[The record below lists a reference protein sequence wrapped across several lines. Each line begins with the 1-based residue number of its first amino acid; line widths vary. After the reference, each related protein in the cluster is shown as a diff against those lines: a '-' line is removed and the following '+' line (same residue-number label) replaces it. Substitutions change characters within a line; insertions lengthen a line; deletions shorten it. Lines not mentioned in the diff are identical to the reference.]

1 MAKIFYDRDADLARI
16 KALKVA
22 VVGYGSQGH
31 AHALNL
37 RDSGVEVRV
46 ALKEGSR
53 HRAVAAAAGFTVD
66 TPAALAAWADVIV
79 ILAPDTAQPTL
90 WTESIAPSLRAGQT
104 IVFAHGFNIR
114 FGAITPPADVDVVL
128 IAPKGPGHRVRE
140 TFAAGEGVPA
150 LVAVHQDASGS
161 AHPLALSYAKAI
173 GATRAGALATTFAE
187 ETETDLF
194 GEQAVLC
201 GGLSSLVKAGFETLV
216 EAGYQP
222 EVAYF
227 ECLHELKLIIDLMY
241 RGGLN
246 YMRHSVSDTAEWGDY
261 VAGPRVVDKNVRA
274 TMKQLLA
281 EIQSGEFA
289 RKWMAEHNGG
299 RKQFDAIRNQE
310 REQPLEN
317 VGKRLRKM
325 MPFLDAVTLT
335 PGD

>member
-1 MAKIFYDRDADLARI
+1 MAQIFYDADADLALI
-16 KALKVA
+16 KSKKVA

-46 ALKEGSR
+46 ALPEKSR
-53 HRAVAAAAGFTVD
+53 RRAVAEKAGFTVD
-66 TPAALAAWADVIV
+66 APSAAAAWADVIV

-90 WTESIAPSLRAGQT
+90 WSEELAPKLHTGQT

-128 IAPKGPGHRVRE
+128 VAPKGPGHRVRE
-140 TFAAGEGVPA
+140 TYAAGEGVPA
-150 LVAVHQDASGS
+150 LVAVHQDASGK
-161 AHPLALSYAKAI
+161 ANELALSYAKGI

-201 GGLSSLVKAGFETLV
+201 GGLSALTKAGFETLV

-227 ECLHELKLIIDLMY
+227 ECLHELKLIVDLMY

-261 VAGPRVVDKNVRA
+261 VAGPRIVDKNVRSE
-274 TMKQLLA
+274 MKKLLS
-281 EIQSGEFA
+281 EIQSGKFA
-289 RKWMAEHNGG
+289 KEWMAEHNGG
-299 RKQFDAIRNQE
+299 RKQFEATRNSE
-310 REQPLEN
+310 REQSLEV
-317 VGKRLRKM
+317 VGKKLRKM

>member
-1 MAKIFYDRDADLARI
+1 MAQIFYDADADLGLI
-16 KALKVA
+16 KSRKVA
-22 VVGYGSQGH
+22 IVGYGSQGH

-46 ALKEGSR
+46 ALPEKSR
-53 HRAVAAAAGFTVD
+53 RRPVAEKAGFTVQ
-66 TPAALAAWADVIV
+66 TAAAAAAWADVIV

-90 WTESIAPSLRAGQT
+90 WAEDIAPKLRAGQT

-114 FGAITPPADVDVVL
+114 FGAITPPPDVDVVL
-128 IAPKGPGHRVRE
+128 VAPKGPGHRVRE
-140 TFAAGEGVPA
+140 TYAAGEGVPA
-150 LVAVHQDASGS
+150 LIAVHQDPSGH
-161 AHPLALSYAKAI
+161 AHQLALSYAKGI

-201 GGLSSLVKAGFETLV
+201 GGLSALVKAGFETLTD
-216 EAGYQP
+216 AGYQP

-227 ECLHELKLIIDLMY
+227 ECLHELKLIVDLMY

-261 VAGPRVVDKNVRA
+261 VAGPRVVDKNVRGE
-274 TMKQLLA
+274 MKKLLG

-289 RKWMAEHNGG
+289 KKWMAEHNGG
-299 RKQFDAIRNQE
+299 RQQFEATRNSE
-310 REQPLEN
+310 REQTLEV